1 MRELFRKK
9 MRNHEG
15 VMTRRLGVFELSMLG
30 IGSIIGAGIFVITGQ
45 VAATMT
51 GPAIVISFLLGAVA
65 IGVSALMYA
74 ELSTAYPVAGGAY
87 AYTYATAGELLAWLV
102 GWNLL
107 LEYGLIVPAIASGW
121 SGYFRR
127 FIEENFGV
135 SFLQAI
141 SGAYNPAAGTYFDLF
156 AFLITAGAFVLIA
169 RGVSASAKVNSVI
182 VVLKLL
188 VLGLFVL
195 FAVPYF
201 DVSNLQNFMPFGVE
215 GIWKGA
221 ALLIFAYLGF
231 DAVAT
236 MAEEVKNPQK
246 TLPKGLIVAMGI
258 STILYIIVGFM
269 LTAIVPFHKLNV
281 PDSLAFAMYEVGE
294 PTVASVIALGA
305 VVTITTV
312 IIAHGMAFTRV
323 CYALSRDGLLFKPF
337 GEVHA
342 KFGTPLKATVASGFV
357 LSLIAAL
364 VPLKTL
370 AELINIGTLFAY
382 LMVAVSLVIARKRTV
397 EMAFKMPAMK
407 ILLPL
412 NVALI
417 FFMLSGLGVDTWIR
431 FFVWSAVGVAIYF
444 YYGKK
449 NSLLATKAE

>member
-9 MRNHEG
+9 IKNHGE
-15 VMTRRLGVFELSMLG
+15 VLTRRLGVFELSMLG
-30 IGSIIGAGIFVITGQ
+30 IGSVIGAGIFVITGQ
-45 VAATMT
+45 VAATMA

-87 AYTYATAGELLAWLV
+87 AYTYATAGEIFAWLV

-135 SFLQAI
+135 SISHAF
-141 SGAYNPAAGTYFDLF
+141 SGAYNPANGTYFDIC
-156 AFLITAGAFVLIA
+156 AFLITAAAFALIA
-169 RGVSASAKVNSVI
+169 RGTSASAKVNSII
-182 VVLKLL
+182 VVTKIV
-188 VLGLFVL
+188 VLGLFVI
-195 FAVPYF
+195 FAIPHF
-201 DVSNLQNFMPFGVE
+201 DAANLQNFMPFGVE
-215 GIWKGA
+215 GIWRGA
-221 ALLIFAYLGF
+221 ALLVFAYLGF

-246 TLPKGLIVAMGI
+246 TLPTGLIIAMTI
-258 STILYIIVGFM
+258 STILYMIVGFM
-269 LTAIVPFHKLNV
+269 LTAIVPYEKLNV
-281 PDSLAFAMYEVGE
+281 PDSLAFAMYQVGE
-294 PTVASVIALGA
+294 PTVASIIALGA
-305 VVTITTV
+305 VITITTV

-337 GEVHA
+337 GEVHPR
-342 KFGTPLKATVASGFV
+342 FGTPLKATIASGV
-357 LSLIAAL
+357 ALSLIAAL

-382 LMVAVSLVIARKRTV
+382 LMVALSLVIARKKTV
-397 EMAFKMPAMK
+397 ERAFKMPAIK

-412 NVALI
+412 NVVLI
-417 FFMLSGLGVDTWIR
+417 FSMLAGLGVETWVR
-431 FFVWSAVGVAIYF
+431 FFVWSAIGLAIYF
-444 YYGKK
+444 WYGRH
-449 NSLLATKAE
+449 NSVLAAR

>member
-9 MRNHEG
+9 LKNHGE
-15 VMTRRLGVFELSMLG
+15 VLTRRLGVFELSMLG
-30 IGSIIGAGIFVITGQ
+30 IGSVIGAGIFVITGQ
-45 VAATMT
+45 VAATMA
-51 GPAIVISFLLGAVA
+51 GPAIIVSFLLGAVA

-87 AYTYATAGELLAWLV
+87 AYTYATVGEIFAWLV

-127 FIEENFGV
+127 FIEENFGIEI
-135 SFLQAI
+135 SQAL
-141 SGAYNPAAGTYFDLF
+141 SGAYNPSSGTYFDIC
-156 AFLITAGAFVLIA
+156 AFLITAAAFVLIA
-169 RGVSASAKVNSVI
+169 RGTSASAKINSVI

-188 VLGLFVL
+188 VLGLFVI
-195 FAVPYF
+195 FAIPHF
-201 DVSNLQNFMPFGVE
+201 DVANLQNFMPFGIE

-221 ALLIFAYLGF
+221 ALLVFAYLGF

-246 TLPKGLIVAMGI
+246 TLPTGLIIAMTV
-258 STILYIIVGFM
+258 STILYMVVGFM
-269 LTAIVPFHKLNV
+269 LTAIVPFEKLNV
-281 PDSLAFAMYEVGE
+281 PDSLAFAMYQVGE
-294 PTVASVIALGA
+294 PTVASIIALGA

-323 CYALSRDGLLFKPF
+323 CYALARDGLLFKPF
-337 GEVHA
+337 GEVHPR
-342 KFGTPLKATVASGFV
+342 FGTPLKATIASGFA
-357 LSLIAAL
+357 LSFIAAL
-364 VPLKTL
+364 VPLRTL

-397 EMAFKMPAMK
+397 ERAFKMPAMK

-417 FFMLSGLGVDTWIR
+417 FFMLAGLGIETWVR
-431 FFVWSAVGVAIYF
+431 FFIWSAIGLAIYF
-444 YYGKK
+444 WYGRQ
-449 NSLLATKAE
+449 NSVLAAH